1 MFGKLAEVA
10 ALSTPSMTTLST
22 RYPLGTAHPTLWS
35 APLGR
40 MVVGVMLAAVASS
53 RPYTAVATVYCSF
66 FSGWL
71 PPAFSSA
78 TSMR

>member
-40 MVVGVMLAAVASS
+40 MVVGVMLACLLYTSS
-53 RPYTAVATVYCSF
+53 CV
-66 FSGWL
+66 
-71 PPAFSSA
+71 
-78 TSMR
+78 